1 MSIAARALPLSRP
14 VAPRRHLRPV
24 TSTPRPRRN
33 VQSRTAILSQANPSI
48 IRRVFW
54 GTVAVL
60 GINLMVCALV
70 NASIYQ
76 ISSLKHQAE
85 ALQTKTQ
92 IVQQQVD
99 SLRSPQNLANSAR
112 SLGMIVNSNPVF
124 LKVSTGKVLGS
135 AVPASVSSTG
145 AISSNLIA
153 NSELMSKSKPT
164 KFTSHKIDVPVAS
177 TVTNKGVTTQKPA
190 VAEVVLPSSGIPA
203 SPTH

>member
-24 TSTPRPRRN
+24 TNTPRPRRI
-33 VQSRTAILSQANPSI
+33 VQTRTSIMSQANASVAK
-48 IRRVFW
+48 RVFW

-60 GINLMVCALV
+60 GLNLMVCALV

-76 ISSLKHQAE
+76 ISDLKHKAE
-85 ALQTKTQ
+85 ALQTQTQ

-124 LKVSTGKVLGS
+124 LKVATGKVLGS

-145 AISSNLIA
+145 VISSNLIA
-153 NSELMSKSKPT
+153 NSELVSKSKPT

-177 TVTNKGVTTQKPA
+177 TVTNMSVTTQKSA
-190 VAEVVLPSSGIPA
+190 VTEVVLPSSGIPA